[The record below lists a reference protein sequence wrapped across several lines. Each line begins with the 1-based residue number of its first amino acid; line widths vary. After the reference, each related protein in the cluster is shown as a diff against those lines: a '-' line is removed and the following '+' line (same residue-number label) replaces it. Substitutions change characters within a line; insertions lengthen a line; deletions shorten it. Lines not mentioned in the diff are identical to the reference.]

1 MFNLVTTNEFSG
13 ITDPAYL
20 RAAADALTGLI
31 EEIDQD
37 PDVTSDIPG
46 VDLPRAAGQRA
57 VKAMA
62 LRRRQRALTQLA
74 RLHRADDVDLRPVVL
89 DPTTLTSIDSIQ
101 GQPLTPIIT
110 AGTGAT
116 AHTRGL
122 SSAKVWMAPGHRS
135 RAHHHD
141 HTDIGV
147 VVIEGTA
154 ITLWWDHHGTRHEL
168 TQHAGQHLHIPATIP
183 HAAINPHG
191 TPVIALE
198 FRNNPVF
205 NADNHCLPGL
215 DGEVTDRL
223 TAAPATDAETA
234 A

>member
-1 MFNLVTTNEFSG
+1 MFNLLTTNEFSG

-37 PDVTSDIPG
+37 PEVASDVPG

-74 RLHRADDVDLRPVVL
+74 HLHNTDEADPRPVVL
-89 DPTTLTSIDSIQ
+89 DPATLISIDSVQ
-101 GQPLTPIIT
+101 GQPLTPVI
-110 AGTGAT
+110 T

-122 SSAKVWMAPGHRS
+122 SSAKVWMAPGHRA

-154 ITLWWDHHGTRHEL
+154 ITLWWYRDGTRHEL
-168 TQHAGQHLHIPATIP
+168 VQRAGQHLHIPATVP
-183 HAAINPHG
+183 HAAINPYG

-215 DGEVTDRL
+215 DGEVADRL
-223 TAAPATDAETA
+223 TTDPATGAESA